1 MTNAFT
7 KAQFMEP
14 PSGATGPVPLGAVK
28 AGNGITITPD
38 GTISTTNAGGTVT
51 DIVATNGLQG
61 GGQGPQVFLGLLPPA
76 GTTIGGVKTLA
87 GSGISIDSEGVIR
100 NLNNTTIVSSLGLNV
115 TNFGAGAF
123 EINLRSAGTGL
134 SLLGGVFVPSG
145 SGLVLGPTGSL
156 SVAPATNSTLGGV
169 KPGTGLTVSPDG
181 TLNTSDAGGTI
192 TGVGVGT
199 GLGGGGI
206 SGAVTLFLVPPTP
219 TVIGGVKQGTGLTIS
234 VDGTISVNAT
244 PASLP
249 LTGGT
254 LTGALFLN
262 TGGTAGSSALTVSGG
277 SLVLSTTF
285 TPANS
290 SASGVTGKIAWDNS
304 YLYICTAPNTWGR
317 IAIDSTPF

>member
-28 AGNGITITPD
+28 AGIGITITPD

-87 GSGISIDSEGVIR
+87 GSGISIDSDGVIR
-100 NLNNTTIVSSLGLNV
+100 NLNNTSIVSTLGLNV

-181 TLNTSDAGGTI
+181 TLNTSGAGGTI

-199 GLGGGGI
+199 GLGGGGT
-206 SGAVTLFLVPPTP
+206 SGAVTLFLVPPTL
-219 TVIGGVKQGTGLTIS
+219 TNIGGVYAGDNVTIAPDGRIS
-234 VDGTISVNAT
+234 VSSSPIFIGATTVN
-244 PASLP
+244 S
-249 LTGGT
+249 GG
-254 LTGALFLN
+254 L
-262 TGGTAGSSALTVSGG
+262 AGSSALTVSGG

-290 SASGVTGKIAWDNS
+290 GASGVTGKIAWDNN